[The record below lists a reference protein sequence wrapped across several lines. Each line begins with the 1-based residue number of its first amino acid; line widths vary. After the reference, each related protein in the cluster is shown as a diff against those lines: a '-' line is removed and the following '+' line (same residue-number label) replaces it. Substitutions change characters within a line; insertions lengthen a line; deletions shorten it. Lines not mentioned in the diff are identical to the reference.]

1 MTILSPP
8 TGKRA
13 GAVQGWTLTSVNW
26 LAVIATVVL
35 SPVLP
40 KITQHFRSDPHVD
53 FLISLVATL
62 PALFVAICA
71 WPAGLLADRIG
82 RRRVLLFGVGVYGFV
97 GCAPMALN
105 SLLGIVITRAG
116 VGITES
122 IIMVCTTAL
131 VADYFPVS
139 QRESWL
145 AIQSGGGGVIA
156 IIMVAAGGLLGQS
169 GWRLP
174 FLMYGAA
181 FVLFPL
187 CLFGTWEQIMPE
199 GSHEGSPKANAGTL
213 FHRPSFHAQPAA
225 ERYNWAPLAWICIL
239 GFLASS
245 SFYVMLVQFS
255 FILTER
261 GVTDQKTIGFQ
272 TALAVLFML
281 LGSGLFKLMRL
292 PVVGKLTV
300 SFTLSAVGF
309 FVMALSRGLLFTD
322 IGAAINGLGSG
333 IVLPCLL
340 TWALSKL
347 SPAVRA
353 RGSGLWQMAWFLGQF
368 ASPLSILLF
377 RDLTGSRS
385 SAILIYAIGSSIG
398 AAVALVAYFQGGA
411 QPLLEAE

>member
-1 MTILSPP
+1 MTITSLSPR
-8 TGKRA
+8 TGKKA

-53 FLISLVATL
+53 FLVSLVATL

-82 RRRVLLFGVGVYGFV
+82 KRRILLFAVGIYGFV

-131 VADYFPVS
+131 VADYFPLS

-156 IIMVAAGGLLGQS
+156 IVMVAVGGLLGQS

-174 FLMYGAA
+174 FLMYGVA
-181 FVLFPL
+181 FILFPL
-187 CLFGTWEQIMPE
+187 CLFGTWETMKPE
-199 GSHEGSPKANAGTL
+199 ASAQTL
-213 FHRPSFHAQPAA
+213 FHRPPFPAQAAA
-225 ERYNWAPLAWICIL
+225 EKYNWAPMAWICIL
-239 GFLASS
+239 GFLASCA
-245 SFYVMLVQFS
+245 FYVLLVQFS

-261 GVTDQKTIGFQ
+261 GVTDQKTIGFH

-292 PVVGKLTV
+292 PVAGKLAV

-309 FVMALSRGLLFTD
+309 LVMALSRGLLFTD

-333 IVLPCLL
+333 IVLPALL

-347 SPAVRA
+347 TLEVRA
-353 RGSGLWQMAWFLGQF
+353 RGSGLWQTAWFLGQF

-377 RDLTGSRS
+377 RNLTGSRS
-385 SAILIYAIGSSIG
+385 NAVLIYAIGCSIG
-398 AAVALVAYFQGGA
+398 AAVALIVCFQSSA
-411 QPLLEAE
+411 QPLAEAE

>member
-1 MTILSPP
+1 MTITSLSPP
-8 TGKRA
+8 AGKKA
-13 GAVQGWTLTSVNW
+13 GTVQGWTLTSVNW

-82 RRRVLLFGVGVYGFV
+82 TRRVLLFGVGVYGFV
-97 GCAPMALN
+97 GCAPIMLN

-145 AIQSGGGGVIA
+145 AIQSGGGGVVA

-187 CLFGTWEQIMPE
+187 CLFGTWEPIRPE
-199 GSHEGSPKANAGTL
+199 RSPEASAGT
-213 FHRPSFHAQPAA
+213 FSRSAVFSCQPAA
-225 ERYNWAPLAWICIL
+225 ERYNWSPLAWICIL

-292 PVVGKLTV
+292 PVAGKLTV

-347 SPAVRA
+347 SPEVRA
-353 RGSGLWQMAWFLGQF
+353 RGSGLWQTAWFLGQF

-377 RDLTGSRS
+377 RNLTGSRS
-385 SAILIYAIGSSIG
+385 NAILIYAIVCSIG
-398 AAVALVAYFQGGA
+398 AAVALIAYRQGSA
-411 QPLLEAE
+411 QLLAEAE

>member
-1 MTILSPP
+1 MTSLSSPA
-8 TGKRA
+8 GKKAGRA
-13 GAVQGWTLTSVNW
+13 QGWTLTSVNW

-40 KITQHFRSDPHVD
+40 KITQYFRSDPHVD
-53 FLISLVATL
+53 FLVSLVATL
-62 PALFVAICA
+62 PALFVAVCA

-82 RRRVLLFGVGVYGFV
+82 KRRLLLIAVGIYGFV

-116 VGITES
+116 VGITEAV
-122 IIMVCTTAL
+122 IMVCTTAL
-131 VADYFPVS
+131 VADYFPGS

-145 AIQSGGGGVIA
+145 AIQSGGGGIIA
-156 IIMVAAGGLLGQS
+156 LIMVAVGGMLGQS

-174 FLMYGAA
+174 FLMYGVA
-181 FVLFPL
+181 FILFPL
-187 CLFGTWEQIMPE
+187 CFFGTWETMRPE
-199 GSHEGSPKANAGTL
+199 ASAATLSHRL
-213 FHRPSFHAQPAA
+213 QFPSQPAA
-225 ERYNWAPLAWICIL
+225 ERYRWAPVAWICIL
-239 GFLASS
+239 GVLASC

-261 GVTDQKTIGFQ
+261 GVTDQRTIGFQ

-281 LGSGLFKLMRL
+281 IGAGLFKLMRL
-292 PVVGKLTV
+292 PVAGKLTV

-333 IVLPCLL
+333 IVLPALL

-347 SPAVRA
+347 SPEVRA
-353 RGSGLWQMAWFLGQF
+353 RGSGLWQTAWFFGQF
-368 ASPLSILLF
+368 VSPLSILLF
-377 RDLTGSRS
+377 RNLTGSRS
-385 SAILIYAIGSSIG
+385 NAILIYAIGCSIG
-398 AAVALVAYFQGGA
+398 AAVALIAYLQGSA
-411 QPLLEAE
+411 QPLAEAE